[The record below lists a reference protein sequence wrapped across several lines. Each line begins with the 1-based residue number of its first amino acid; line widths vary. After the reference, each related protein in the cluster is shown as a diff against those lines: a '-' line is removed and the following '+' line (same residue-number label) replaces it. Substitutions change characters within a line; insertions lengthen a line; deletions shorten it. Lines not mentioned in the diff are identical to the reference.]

1 MRQFDQKSRIGWVI
15 LNNQQDGIVGLKVS
29 AVVQDLRLRAL
40 RRGNAPHWSSQR
52 YNWLR
57 CWGTGIFQRQVERK
71 DAASSG
77 GALQLNFAAEECC
90 QLTADREAQT
100 GPAVFPASARIGLLK
115 RLENTLLLLGQDT
128 YSGVGD
134 LEGYD
139 RTRVIQDRVAG
150 APAVARRRNCEA
162 HAACFSEFEGI

>member
-57 CWGTGIFQRQVERK
+57 CWGTGIFQRQVERE

-77 GALQLNFAAEECC
+77 GALQLNFAAEEGC
-90 QLTADREAQT
+90 QLAADRKAQT
-100 GPAVFPASARIGLLK
+100 GPAVLPASAGIGLLK
-115 RLENTLLLLGQDT
+115 RLENTFLFLGQNTD
-128 YSGVGD
+128 SRVGH

-150 APAVARRRNCEA
+150 APAAARRRNCKA
-162 HAACFSEFEGI
+162 HTAGFREF